1 MILRRFPRSP
11 RLRSFLTL
19 RAPPNLASKTILCVR
34 LSIHNILG
42 LSPSGHRPPP
52 SPTLCLFLSL
62 VAAACRRC
70 RSGSPLRHISGGR
83 KTPVSAFK
91 ISLMAAATD
100 RADRPT
106 ERPTAFPKCCDETQ
120 RKECFSAFVP
130 FLRLG
135 KPFYAACMQQRL
147 EFNRCLHVRKDF
159 SPIGGAQCDS
169 RLVVDCSRDACAFP
183 FAVIG

>member
-1 MILRRFPRSP
+1 MG
-11 RLRSFLTL
+11 SFVVPFSLY
-19 RAPPNLASKTILCVR
+19 KIGLCS
-34 LSIHNILG
+34 L
-42 LSPSGHRPPP
+42 RPPP
-52 SPTLCLFLSL
+52 SALPHPLPLPVLGRR
-62 VAAACRRC
+62 CRRC

-120 RKECFSAFVP
+120 RKECFSAFAP

-147 EFNRCLHVRKDF
+147 EFNRSLHVRKDF